1 MLIIH
6 LPELA
11 QAISN
16 QSLLKMSTHLAT
28 VVSNRSST
36 LQNNSSSPFSSG
48 STNITK
54 STKFN
59 DFSKQITPKASYFDI
74 QKYGTYPIHFKSISL
89 QDPEEYPKKL
99 FSLNVITARDD
110 LADFSLEETR
120 LIDYIKYVNK
130 EIDLKSIIQQNQG
143 ANIVRSINRII
154 FLVLKEM
161 KRNHLAIPSLRELVL
176 FQ

>member
-1 MLIIH
+1 MQDPDENKRLII
-6 LPELA
+6 
-11 QAISN
+11 S
-16 QSLLKMSTHLAT
+16 
-28 VVSNRSST
+28 
-36 LQNNSSSPFSSG
+36 F
-48 STNITK
+48 
-54 STKFN
+54 
-59 DFSKQITPKASYFDI
+59 
-74 QKYGTYPIHFKSISL
+74 
-89 QDPEEYPKKL
+89 
-99 FSLNVITARDD
+99 NVITARDD

-130 EIDLKSIIQQNQG
+130 EIDLKSIIQQNQVKNKHG